1 MSVLLACL
9 FFAIA
14 WSPQQ
19 SVATVPSAPAEPGD
33 LVISTGVN
41 LVMLDV
47 VVRDPKGGYVSGL
60 KPDNFRVSQD
70 DKPQPI
76 KYFSMDEV
84 PVTMGLV
91 IDNSG
96 SMRAKQTGVAVAA
109 IELVGAGNPQD
120 EIFVVNFNDTVK
132 PGLPSKT
139 PFSDDI
145 PTLRAAIEQSKPEG
159 RTKLYDALG
168 YSLQYLDKG
177 RMDKKTLVVVSDG
190 RDNASTLS
198 RADITQKIEQSRA
211 TVYAIDI
218 FDEDDLDAKSDVLK
232 KLAQMSGGEYF
243 LLRDMPQIA
252 AVCAK
257 IAADIRHR
265 YTISYSLSKPGEPG
279 SVHSV
284 KVTASSAA
292 GQKLVVRT
300 RTRYMVP
307 ERK

>member
-1 MSVLLACL
+1 MPGLSACL
-9 FFAIA
+9 FLVLA

-19 SVATVPSAPAEPGD
+19 PVAADPGG

-47 VVRDPKGGYVSGL
+47 VVRNPKGGYVSGL
-60 KPDNFRVSQD
+60 KADNFRVTQD
-70 DKPQPI
+70 DKPEPI

-84 PVTMGLV
+84 PVTLGLV
-91 IDNSG
+91 IDDSG
-96 SMRAKQTGVAVAA
+96 SMRAKQTGVVVAA
-109 IELVGAGNPQD
+109 LQLVGASNPQD
-120 EIFVVNFNDTVK
+120 EIFVVNFNDTVN

-145 PTLRAAIEQSKPEG
+145 PALRAAIEQGKPQG
-159 RTKLYDALG
+159 RTKLYDALD

-190 RDNASTLS
+190 RDNASILT
-198 RADITQKIEQSRA
+198 RQEITKKIEQSRA

-218 FDEDDLDAKSDVLK
+218 FDENDIDPKSDILK
-232 KLAQMSGGEYF
+232 KLAQISGGEYF
-243 LLRDMPQIA
+243 QLRDMPQIA

-257 IAADIRHR
+257 IAEDIRHR
-265 YTISYSLSKPGEPG
+265 YSISYSLSQPGEPG
-279 SVHSV
+279 SVHAV
-284 KVTASSAA
+284 KVTATSPS

-307 ERK
+307 ESK

>member
-1 MSVLLACL
+1 
-9 FFAIA
+9 
-14 WSPQQ
+14 
-19 SVATVPSAPAEPGD
+19 
-33 LVISTGVN
+33 
-41 LVMLDV
+41 MLDV
-47 VVRDPKGGYVSGL
+47 VVRNPKGGYVSGL
-60 KPDNFRVSQD
+60 QSQNFRVSQD

-91 IDNSG
+91 IDDSG
-96 SMRAKQTGVAVAA
+96 SMRPKRNGVAVAA
-109 IELVGAGNPQD
+109 LELVGASNPHD

-132 PGLPSKT
+132 PGLPPAT

-145 PTLRAAIEQSKPEG
+145 PALRAAIEQDKADG

-177 RMDKKTLVVVSDG
+177 KMDKKTLVVVSDG

-198 RADITQKIEQSRA
+198 RADITRQIEQSRA
-211 TVYAIDI
+211 TIYAIDI

-243 LLRDMPQIA
+243 QLRDMPQIA
-252 AVCAK
+252 AACTK
-257 IAADIRHR
+257 IAEDIRHR
-265 YTISYSLSKPGEPG
+265 YTISYSLSQPGEPG

-284 KVTASSAA
+284 KVTASSPE